1 MKDRLPRIFI
11 VINVFLIFINLTL
24 VAYDSYNYV
33 KSYETKIIKLNQEI
47 KSKDQQIKGL
57 TNQLDRTQYQLKK
70 VSEESAD
77 KTKRIAELTGN
88 GG

>member
-1 MKDRLPRIFI
+1 MKNDFLSWLNSVLLGL
-11 VINVFLIFINLTL
+11 VICIMLACSTVNKEN
-24 VAYDSYNYV
+24 
-33 KSYETKIIKLNQEI
+33 NQLKQRNNHLKTEL

-57 TNQLDRTQYQLKK
+57 TGQLDRTQYQLKK

-77 KTKRIAELTGN
+77 KTKRIAELTNN